1 MSKTLTKKEICLKYS
16 IKAPKLE
23 YHIKKVATKRN
34 PMPFPKGKMV
44 KGVRHFKEKDVEKYA
59 DVNKTFSKPSH
70 KEIGMAEAVDF
81 NTTHDAQRPVPF
93 KGPDQTLFWFENKIW
108 ENVNHEPWYVRH
120 KLLVRAVVTAIV
132 AGAAAA
138 IVSSFVS

>member
-23 YHIKKVATKRN
+23 YHIKKVTTKNN

-44 KGVRHFKEKDVEKYA
+44 KGVRHFKESEVEKYA
-59 DVNKTFSKPSH
+59 ASNKTFSKPSH
-70 KEIGMAEAVDF
+70 QEIGMAEAVDF
-81 NTTHDAQRPVPF
+81 NTTHD
-93 KGPDQTLFWFENKIW
+93 TIFENNVWKD
-108 ENVNHEPWYVRH
+108 VNHEPWYVRH

>member
-23 YHIKKVATKRN
+23 YHIKKVATKNN

-44 KGVRHFKEKDVEKYA
+44 KGVRHFKESEVEKYA
-59 DVNKTFSKPSH
+59 ASNKTFSKPSH

-81 NTTHDAQRPVPF
+81 NTTHD
-93 KGPDQTLFWFENKIW
+93 TLFENNVWKD
-108 ENVNHEPWYVRH
+108 VNHEPWYVRH

-138 IVSSFVS
+138 IVSSVVG

>member
-23 YHIKKVATKRN
+23 YHIKKVTTKNN

-44 KGVRHFKEKDVEKYA
+44 KGVRHFKESEVEKYA
-59 DVNKTFSKPSH
+59 ASNKTFSKPSH

-81 NTTHDAQRPVPF
+81 NTTHD
-93 KGPDQTLFWFENKIW
+93 TLFENNVWKD
-108 ENVNHEPWYVRH
+108 VNHEPWYVRH

>member
-23 YHIKKVATKRN
+23 YHIKKVTTKNN

-44 KGVRHFKEKDVEKYA
+44 KGVRHFKESEVEKYA
-59 DVNKTFSKPSH
+59 ASNKTFSKPSH
-70 KEIGMAEAVDF
+70 QEIGMAEAVDF
-81 NTTHDAQRPVPF
+81 NTTHD
-93 KGPDQTLFWFENKIW
+93 TLFENNVWKD
-108 ENVNHEPWYVRH
+108 VNHEPWYVRH

>member
-70 KEIGMAEAVDF
+70 KELGMAEAVDF
-81 NTTHDAQRPVPF
+81 TTTHDAQ
-93 KGPDQTLFWFENKIW
+93 FENKMW
-108 ENVNHEPWYVRH
+108 ETVNHEPWYIRH

>member
-34 PMPFPKGKMV
+34 PMPFPKGTMV

-70 KEIGMAEAVDF
+70 KELGMAEAVDF
-81 NTTHDAQRPVPF
+81 TTTHDAQ
-93 KGPDQTLFWFENKIW
+93 FENNVWKD
-108 ENVNHEPWYVRH
+108 VNHEPWYVRH

>member
-1 MSKTLTKKEICLKYS
+1 MEIIMSKTLTKKEICLKYS

-23 YHIKKVATKRN
+23 YHIKKVTTKNN

-44 KGVRHFKEKDVEKYA
+44 KGVRHFKESEVEKYA
-59 DVNKTFSKPSH
+59 ASNKTFSKPSH

-81 NTTHDAQRPVPF
+81 STTHDTR
-93 KGPDQTLFWFENKIW
+93 FENNVWKD
-108 ENVNHEPWYVRH
+108 VNHEPWYVRH

>member
-1 MSKTLTKKEICLKYS
+1 MEIIMSKTLTKKEICLKYS

-23 YHIKKVATKRN
+23 YHIKKVATKRS

-59 DVNKTFSKPSH
+59 DANKTFSKPSH
-70 KEIGMAEAVDF
+70 KELGMAEAVDF
-81 NTTHDAQRPVPF
+81 TTTHDAQ
-93 KGPDQTLFWFENKIW
+93 FENKMW
-108 ENVNHEPWYVRH
+108 ETVNHEPWYVRH

>member
-23 YHIKKVATKRN
+23 YHIKKVVTKRS
-34 PMPFPKGKMV
+34 PMPFPKGTMV
-44 KGVRHFKEKDVEKYA
+44 KGVRHFKESEVEKYA
-59 DVNKTFSKPSH
+59 ASNKTFSKPSH

-81 NTTHDAQRPVPF
+81 NTTHD
-93 KGPDQTLFWFENKIW
+93 TLFENNVWKD
-108 ENVNHEPWYVRH
+108 VNHEPWYVRH

>member
-23 YHIKKVATKRN
+23 YHIKKVATKNN

-44 KGVRHFKEKDVEKYA
+44 KGVRHFKESEVEKYA
-59 DVNKTFSKPSH
+59 ASNKTFSKPSH

-81 NTTHDAQRPVPF
+81 NTTHD
-93 KGPDQTLFWFENKIW
+93 TLFENNVWKD
-108 ENVNHEPWYVRH
+108 VNHEPWYVRH